1 MDADAFPHL
10 QVLEGFSSFFLETPS
25 LVHFNPPL
33 LWLESLPLALERF
46 ENPNES
52 MNNILLVLI
61 ALVLVKE
68 YLIFGP

>member
-10 QVLEGFSSFFLETPS
+10 QVLEGFLSFFLETSS
-25 LVHFNPPL
+25 LVYFNPHL
-33 LWLESLPLALERF
+33 IWLESLPLALERF

-52 MNNILLVLI
+52 MNNTLLVLI